1 VTNQEAITKCFED
14 MNEAALREFQ
24 RNIKAKI
31 LEINQLNHEIKKFQD
46 KLALAK
52 NDLKAISYSPLSS
65 QEVLGEL

>member
-14 MNEAALREFQ
+14 
-24 RNIKAKI
+24 IKAKI